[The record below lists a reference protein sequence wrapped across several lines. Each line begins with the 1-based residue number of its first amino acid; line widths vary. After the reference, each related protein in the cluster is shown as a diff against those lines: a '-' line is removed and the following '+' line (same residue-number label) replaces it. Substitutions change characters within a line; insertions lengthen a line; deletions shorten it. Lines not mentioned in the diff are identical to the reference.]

1 MSQVLNTRFIGK
13 VQFFGLDNVF
23 SKDEVLILKKPGY
36 TFGQFTI
43 H

>member
-1 MSQVLNTRFIGK
+1 MLVLNTRFVDK
-13 VQFFGLDNVF
+13 VQFLSLDNFF
-23 SKDEVLILKKPGY
+23 SKDEVLILKMPGY